1 MKRIL
6 NIAAAVLLAAAVLV
20 SCEPGPAGLFALL
33 EEEEPLDK
41 GTAAFN
47 ANTAA
52 FVTRVNGAPDYYYAA
67 VGATLLRRDVA
78 GTTWETVSVPGAP
91 AGSIISSGVSF
102 GTDLYISY
110 APAADTIFHFD
121 GTTWDATYDNLS
133 TGDPVQSLLMAS
145 NGQMFAVTQASTGT
159 SSSDYSTEYSIFY
172 DTAGTFAS
180 SGAAVTD
187 VASGRPNSVA
197 TDGSDYW
204 IVAGNKVF
212 TGVENSLAED
222 AIPADISATK
232 PAFGAFYDGVRV
244 LISGTG
250 YLFNAS
256 AAYAKSGTFGSAERR
271 LSSVIVVPKN
281 GGGNATLVGVKSWAS
296 DEYTGYYEYDAALN
310 AGLFSSVVPS
320 TAYDMVSDNSNYV
333 TTLDDLSIEGF
344 YFDSVGQVLFARTV
358 KGGLWSNTYSGGV
371 WSGWDR
377 E

>member
-6 NIAAAVLLAAAVLV
+6 NIAAAILLAAAVLV